1 MSLNRV
7 ILQGRLTTDPEL
19 RTTQSD
25 VAVANATIAVDR
37 NYKDKGTG
45 EKETDFFN
53 LTAWRGTAEFMA
65 KYFHKG
71 EMMVVD
77 GTLQNSKY
85 TDKDGN
91 KRVSTQVIVE
101 SCFFCGSVKPK
112 ETGNGEGSSRN
123 ESYQLPNISAEN
135 FTDIEDGEGDVLPF

>member
-7 ILQGRLTTDPEL
+7 ILQGRLVSDPEL

-25 VAVANATIAVDR
+25 VTVANATIAVDR

-53 LTAWRGTAEFMA
+53 LTAWRGTADFMA

-101 SCFFCGSVKPK
+101 SVFFCGDRKARGSD
-112 ETGNGEGSSRN
+112 GGEQTSA
-123 ESYQLPNISAEN
+123 PNASAAD
-135 FTDIEDGEGDVLPF
+135 FTDITDEEGGEEVLPF